1 MDWSTIITNTTF
13 SPILTSIETVM
24 PFVIAF
30 SVSLIGIRKVWGFVK
45 GSIKRA

>member
-1 MDWSTIITNTTF
+1 MDWSTIITSTTF

-45 GSIKRA
+45 GQIKRA